1 MGPGDGLVRGLH
13 GVARQGGVA
22 LAIVVWFIAG
32 MSLLV
37 AGIVAQARVDTH
49 MSQVHLFR
57 ARAVAA
63 GDGAIQLM
71 LADLVI
77 GNPRVGGSPIMP
89 VGNYRVGETEVIVRL
104 VPRKGLIDMKTASA
118 EVLAA
123 LFVVAGG
130 LGEDRARLLAENV
143 LESRSV
149 GGRSLGRRSVG
160 RRSPDPP
167 PPLEAMED
175 LLRVPGFTRTLLDSI
190 RDFIVVDG
198 TPRGTDWSL
207 VPDTLLRLLEH
218 ANPTQADAVKA
229 RRDLKSGDEGGA
241 GAIARDYR
249 ADALVRYGDKT
260 WLRRRWISME
270 AGTASA
276 LPWRVVRS
284 EPPRVLAQNNFYWVD
299 R

>member
-1 MGPGDGLVRGLH
+1 MGPGDGLVRGLR